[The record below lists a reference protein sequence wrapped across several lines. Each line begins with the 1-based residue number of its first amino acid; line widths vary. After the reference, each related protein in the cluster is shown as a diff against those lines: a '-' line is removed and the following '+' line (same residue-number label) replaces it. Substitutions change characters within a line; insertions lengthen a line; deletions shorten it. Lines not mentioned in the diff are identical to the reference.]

1 MHRGAARL
9 ITLFI
14 AHKKETIMSEI
25 SRRRFLQSS
34 AAALTAAG
42 ATLVGNAF
50 SASRE
55 PTLTFPREPRARIVV
70 PSWPFR
76 GYIEAPTNKWA
87 RDTKLPGMDLKDF
100 AAMVVKRFNV
110 HNIEPLSDHFSSM
123 EASYL
128 REFRANVEKAGAQ
141 VVNIAADPRF
151 SFYHS
156 VEAQRQKAVAN
167 GKKWIDIAVAIGSPS
182 VRLHIAGAYKVK
194 PDADRAAD
202 SLKQLADYGAQK
214 NVLVNLENDDNVT
227 EDPFFIAQVIE
238 KVNHP
243 YLHALPDF
251 CNSML
256 THDQEF
262 NNRAMDAMFKH
273 AYNIAH
279 MKDSEVD
286 DKGKLFTVDVAKC
299 FEIAKANGYRGY
311 FSMEWEGQGGP
322 NEGTEKLIAQ
332 TVKNL
337 NA

>member
-1 MHRGAARL
+1 
-9 ITLFI
+9 
-14 AHKKETIMSEI
+14 
-25 SRRRFLQSS
+25 
-34 AAALTAAG
+34 
-42 ATLVGNAF
+42 
-50 SASRE
+50 
-55 PTLTFPREPRARIVV
+55 V

-87 RDTKLPGMDLKDF
+87 RDPKLPGMDLKDF

-110 HNIEPLSDHFSSM
+110 RNIEPLSDHFSST

-128 REFRANVEKAGAQ
+128 HEFRTNVEKAGAR
-141 VVNIAADPRF
+141 VVNIPADLRY
-151 SFYHS
+151 SFYDTD
-156 VEAQRQKAVAN
+156 EARRQKAVGD
-167 GKKWIDIAVAIGSPS
+167 GKKWIDVAVAIGSPS
-182 VRLHIAGAYKVK
+182 VRLHIAGARNLK
-194 PDADRAAD
+194 PEVGRAAE
-202 SLKQLADYGAQK
+202 SLKRVAEYGAQK

-227 EDPFFIAQVIE
+227 EDPFFIVQVIE

-273 AYNIAH
+273 AYNISH
-279 MKDSEVD
+279 MKDSEVG
-286 DKGKLFTVDVAKC
+286 DKGKLYTVDVAKC

-311 FSMEWEGQGGP
+311 FSMEWEGQGEP
-322 NEGTEKLIAQ
+322 NGGVQKLLEESL
-332 TVKNL
+332 KNL

>member
-1 MHRGAARL
+1 M
-9 ITLFI
+9 
-14 AHKKETIMSEI
+14 IMSVI

-34 AAALTAAG
+34 AGALAASASTF
-42 ATLVGNAF
+42 VPKAF
-50 SASRE
+50 SASTE
-55 PTLTFPREPRARIVV
+55 PHLSFPSEPRQRLAV

-87 RDTKLPGMDLKDF
+87 RGPKLPGMDLKDF

-110 HNIEPLSDHFSSM
+110 RNIEPLSDHFSST

-128 REFRANVEKAGAQ
+128 REFRANVEKAGAR
-141 VVNIAADPRF
+141 VVNVPADLRD
-151 SFYHS
+151 SFYDS
-156 VEAQRQKAVAN
+156 VDAKRQRAVGD
-167 GKKWIDIAVAIGSPS
+167 GKKWIDVAVAIGSPS
-182 VRLHIAGAYKVK
+182 VRLHIAGAHNVK
-194 PDADRAAD
+194 PDVERTVD
-202 SLKQLADYGAQK
+202 SLKRVAEYGAQK

-227 EDPFFIAQVIE
+227 EDPFFIVQVIE

-273 AYNIAH
+273 AYNISH
-279 MKDSEVD
+279 MKDSEVGE
-286 DKGKLFTVDVAKC
+286 KGKLYTVDVAKC

-311 FSMEWEGQGGP
+311 FSLEWEGQGEP
-322 NEGTEKLIAQ
+322 NGGVQKLIEESL
-332 TVKNL
+332 KNL
-337 NA
+337 SA

>member
-1 MHRGAARL
+1 
-9 ITLFI
+9 
-14 AHKKETIMSEI
+14 MSAI
-25 SRRRFLQSS
+25 PRRRFLQ
-34 AAALTAAG
+34 TCAG
-42 ATLVGNAF
+42 AFAASASTFIPKTF
-50 SASRE
+50 SASTE
-55 PTLTFPREPRARIVV
+55 PNLSFPSEPRERLAV

-87 RDTKLPGMDLKDF
+87 RDPKLPGMDLKDF

-110 HNIEPLSDHFSSM
+110 RNIEPLSDHFSST

-128 REFRANVEKAGAQ
+128 HEFRTNVEKAGAR
-141 VVNIAADPRF
+141 VVNIPADLRY
-151 SFYHS
+151 SFYDTD
-156 VEAQRQKAVAN
+156 EARRQKAVGD
-167 GKKWIDIAVAIGSPS
+167 GKKWIDVAVAIGSPS
-182 VRLHIAGAYKVK
+182 VRLHIAGARNLK
-194 PDADRAAD
+194 PEVGRAAE
-202 SLKQLADYGAQK
+202 SLKRVAEYGAQK

-227 EDPFFIAQVIE
+227 EDPFFIVQVIE

-273 AYNIAH
+273 AYNISH
-279 MKDSEVD
+279 MKDSEVG
-286 DKGKLFTVDVAKC
+286 DKGKLYTVDVAKC

-311 FSMEWEGQGGP
+311 FSMEWEGQGEP
-322 NEGTEKLIAQ
+322 NGGVQKLLEESL
-332 TVKNL
+332 KNL

>member
-1 MHRGAARL
+1 
-9 ITLFI
+9 
-14 AHKKETIMSEI
+14 MSAI
-25 SRRRFLQSS
+25 PRRRFLQ
-34 AAALTAAG
+34 TCAG
-42 ATLVGNAF
+42 AFAASASTFIPKTF
-50 SASRE
+50 SASTE
-55 PTLTFPREPRARIVV
+55 PNLSFPSEPRERLAV

-87 RDTKLPGMDLKDF
+87 RDPKLPGMDLKDF

-110 HNIEPLSDHFSSM
+110 RNIEPLSDHFSST

-128 REFRANVEKAGAQ
+128 HEFRTNVEKAGAR
-141 VVNIAADPRF
+141 VVNIPADLRY
-151 SFYHS
+151 SFYDTD
-156 VEAQRQKAVAN
+156 EARRQKAVGD
-167 GKKWIDIAVAIGSPS
+167 GKKWIDVAVAIGSPS
-182 VRLHIAGAYKVK
+182 VRLHIAGARNLK
-194 PDADRAAD
+194 PEVGRAAE
-202 SLKQLADYGAQK
+202 SLKRVAEYGAQK

-227 EDPFFIAQVIE
+227 EDPFFIVQLIE

-273 AYNIAH
+273 AYNISH
-279 MKDSEVD
+279 MKDSEVG
-286 DKGKLFTVDVAKC
+286 DKGKLYTVDVAKC

-311 FSMEWEGQGGP
+311 FSMEWEGQGEP
-322 NEGTEKLIAQ
+322 NGGVQKLLEESL
-332 TVKNL
+332 KNL

>member
-1 MHRGAARL
+1 
-9 ITLFI
+9 
-14 AHKKETIMSEI
+14 MSAI

-34 AAALTAAG
+34 AAALAA
-42 ATLVGNAF
+42 
-50 SASRE
+50 SASTFAPKALPASTE
-55 PTLTFPREPRARIVV
+55 PNLTFPSEPRERLAV

-76 GYIEAPTNKWA
+76 AYIEAPTNKWA
-87 RDTKLPGMDLKDF
+87 RDPKLPGMDLKDF

-110 HNIEPLSDHFSSM
+110 GSIEPLSDHFSSTG
-123 EASYL
+123 ASYL
-128 REFRANVEKAGAQ
+128 REFRANVEKAGAR
-141 VVNIAADPRF
+141 VVNIPADLRY
-151 SFYHS
+151 SFYDS
-156 VEAQRQKAVAN
+156 VDAKRQKAVGE

-182 VRLHIAGAYKVK
+182 VRLHIAGVHNVK
-194 PDADRAAD
+194 PDVDRAAD
-202 SLKQLADYGAQK
+202 SLKRVAEYGAQK

-227 EDPFFIAQVIE
+227 EDPFFIVQVIE

-273 AYNIAH
+273 AYNISH
-279 MKDSEVD
+279 MKDSEVGD
-286 DKGKLFTVDVAKC
+286 NGKLFTVDVAKC

-311 FSMEWEGQGGP
+311 FSMEWEGQGEPYG
-322 NEGTEKLIAQ
+322 GVQKLIEE
-332 TVKNL
+332 TLKNL

>member
-1 MHRGAARL
+1 
-9 ITLFI
+9 
-14 AHKKETIMSEI
+14 MSEI

-34 AAALTAAG
+34 AAALAASG
-42 ATLVGNAF
+42 VTLVGKAI
-50 SASRE
+50 SASTE
-55 PTLTFPREPRARIVV
+55 PNLTFPHEPRERIAV

-76 GYIEAPTNKWA
+76 GYIEAVTNKWA
-87 RDTKLPGMDLKDF
+87 RDPKLPGMDLKDF

-110 HNIEPLSDHFSSM
+110 RNIEPLSDHFSST

-128 REFRANVEKAGAQ
+128 REFRAKVEKAGAQ

-156 VEAQRQKAVAN
+156 LEAQRLKAVAN
-167 GKKWIDIAVAIGSPS
+167 GKKWIDVAVAIGSPS
-182 VRLHIAGAYKVK
+182 VRLHMAGAYKVK
-194 PDADRAAD
+194 PDAGRAAD
-202 SLKQLADYGAQK
+202 TLKQLADYGAQK

-227 EDPFFIAQVIE
+227 EDPFFLVEVIE

-279 MKDSEVD
+279 MKDSEVG
-286 DKGKLFTVDVAKC
+286 DKGKLYTVDVAKC

-311 FSMEWEGQGGP
+311 FSMEWEGQGEP
-322 NEGTEKLIAQ
+322 NEGVEKLIAESL
-332 TVKNL
+332 KNL
-337 NA
+337 SA

>member
-1 MHRGAARL
+1 
-9 ITLFI
+9 
-14 AHKKETIMSEI
+14 MSAI
-25 SRRRFLQSS
+25 PRRRFLQ
-34 AAALTAAG
+34 TCAG
-42 ATLVGNAF
+42 AFAASASTFMPKTF
-50 SASRE
+50 SASTE
-55 PTLTFPREPRARIVV
+55 PNLSFPSEPRERLAV

-87 RDTKLPGMDLKDF
+87 RDPKLPGMDLKDF

-110 HNIEPLSDHFSSM
+110 RNIEPLSDHFSST

-128 REFRANVEKAGAQ
+128 HEFRTNVEKAGAR
-141 VVNIAADPRF
+141 VVNIPADLRY
-151 SFYHS
+151 SFYDTD
-156 VEAQRQKAVAN
+156 EARRQKAVGD
-167 GKKWIDIAVAIGSPS
+167 GKKWIDVAVAIGSPS
-182 VRLHIAGAYKVK
+182 VRLHIAGARNLK
-194 PDADRAAD
+194 PEVGRAAE
-202 SLKQLADYGAQK
+202 SLKRVAEYGAQK

-227 EDPFFIAQVIE
+227 EDPFFIVQVIE

-273 AYNIAH
+273 AYNISH
-279 MKDSEVD
+279 MKDSEVG
-286 DKGKLFTVDVAKC
+286 DKGKLYTVDVAKC

-311 FSMEWEGQGGP
+311 FSMEWEGQGEP
-322 NEGTEKLIAQ
+322 NGGVQKLLEESL
-332 TVKNL
+332 KNL